1 MVKSHEITDV
11 EARFEVMRLHVASAT
26 LDFNNVQIAY
36 TISIGLTQQS
46 QSGLKAMLKLA
57 DTNLYQAKNSGRNQL
72 VAL

>member
-1 MVKSHEITDV
+1 V
-11 EARFEVMRLHVASAT
+11 
-26 LDFNNVQIAY
+26 DFNNVQIAY

-72 VAL
+72 VTL